1 MIKISETPELKLYQ
15 KPKRL
20 YLNTG
25 FTYLARGEDGT
36 NSDHRELI
44 AVLGRRDSLN
54 HLMSDPLSTL
64 INPYTITAGVV
75 SMGGAVAATEL
86 LEWPWITSLSV
97 PIILIIT
104 AFVNGALRIGNGE
117 EMPIEHAPA
126 HWAVI
131 NDEPDATDLLLK
143 WKLAMDRKVI
153 LSESMSEIRRTGES
167 GQFYLEALEKEQ
179 QDVQREIKD
188 NFDVINNRVA
198 DLLWKNK
205 DREQIKQ

>member
-1 MIKISETPELKLYQ
+1 MIEISETPKLNLYQ

-25 FTYLARGEDGT
+25 FTYLAPEEDGS
-36 NSDHRELI
+36 NSDHRQLI
-44 AVLGRRDSLN
+44 AVLNRRDSLS
-54 HLMSDPLSTL
+54 HLMSDPLSLL
-64 INPYTITAGVV
+64 INPYTITTGMV
-75 SMGGAVAATEL
+75 SMGGSVAATDL
-86 LEWPWITSLSV
+86 LGWPAITSLSV
-97 PIILIIT
+97 PIILII
-104 AFVNGALRIGNGE
+104 AALINGALRIDNGE
-117 EMPIEHAPA
+117 EMPIGRAPA

-167 GQFYLEALEKEQ
+167 GQLYLEALEKEQ
-179 QDVQREIKD
+179 QDAQRDIRD
-188 NFDVINNRVA
+188 SFDAINNRVA

-205 DREQIKQ
+205 DRGRMKQ